1 MATDLYTHAFA
12 DNLRLAKSK
21 RLAAPANGT
30 YNLIRLPRYA
40 FVKQVWLWVVTAYSA
55 AGASV
60 TVGFIGNGETAD
72 PDAFLTNTE
81 SDPDAAGM
89 KTSLGGSAACAAGKY
104 FADGSG
110 AITLT
115 TNKSTGDAGVV
126 YVFADYVVIY

>member
-12 DNLRLAKSK
+12 DNIRLAKSK

-40 FVKQVWLWVVTAYSA
+40 FVKAVWLWVVTAYTGTSP
-55 AGASV
+55 SI
-60 TVGFIGNGETAD
+60 TVGFIGNGESAD

-81 SDPDAAGM
+81 SAPKTAGM
-89 KTSLGGSAACAAGKY
+89 KVSLGGTAACAAGKY

-115 TNKSTGDAGVV
+115 TNKDDGSAGVV
-126 YVFADYVVIY
+126 YVFVDYTVIC